1 MKNKINI
8 SVFLLLVMII
18 TCSCAPTCG
27 QVVVV
32 KRYPYYYTYGNGY
45 YCTYPNVQT
54 RYTCT
59 TKTYVLRN
67 DECSQPQNVTNVYV
81 NGCKLQ
87 DNNDN
92 NRNQEFR
99 VIKSYN
105 ESENKSYDDY
115 ESFQNDYD
123 FKENRTNESLNDLS
137 DWKVTIHFYR
147 NSSRIERETANE
159 INIKNVKDFLEKNPN
174 AVIVMDGYSD
184 IKTGTSEYN
193 LRLAS
198 RRVHEV
204 ASRILQS
211 PYISKHQIKVN
222 IIGDRKQNY
231 TTNKWNRC
239 VIIRPYINNN

>member
-1 MKNKINI
+1 MKNKINF
-8 SVFLLLVMII
+8 SVILLLVMLI

-45 YCTYPNVQT
+45 YCSYPNVQT

-59 TKTYVLRN
+59 TRTYVLRN
-67 DECSQPQNVTNVYV
+67 VECRPPQNVTNVYV
-81 NGCKLQ
+81 NGCKVQ
-87 DNNDN
+87 DNNNDY
-92 NRNQEFR
+92 RNQDYR
-99 VIKSYN
+99 VINSNYN
-105 ESENKSYDDY
+105 SESKSYDDY
-115 ESFQNDYD
+115 ESFQNDYNLND
-123 FKENRTNESLNDLS
+123 NSNYESLSNLS

-174 AVIVMDGYSD
+174 AVIIMDGYSD

-211 PYISKHQIKVN
+211 PNISKKQIKVN
-222 IIGDRKQNY
+222 IIGDRKQTY